1 MNAAGRSTGDAY
13 GHALISIA
21 ASDERIVALEGGDA
35 AWSSPFS
42 ESYPERCFN
51 AGGAEQN
58 LILTAAGLAL
68 GGDNVFF

>member
-42 ESYPERCFN
+42 ESYPSPRTCSSGSGRTEAQTPACPR
-51 AGGAEQN
+51 
-58 LILTAAGLAL
+58 
-68 GGDNVFF
+68 